1 MSVGERVY
9 EVREALGTRRK
20 PLSQDAFAALL
31 TAQGGR
37 TYYGSEFSLIE
48 RDAKALTLDDVAV
61 IAAVDPHHRGKLWLA
76 WGEATDSTLQQA
88 DPISS
93 AEEPKAKEMTGF
105 RAETSASMKK
115 PGRSA

>member
-48 RDAKALTLDDVAV
+48 RGAKALTLDDVAV
-61 IAAVDPHHRGKLWLA
+61 IAAVDPQHRGKLWLA
-76 WGEATDSTLQQA
+76 WGEAIDSTLHRPDRA
-88 DPISS
+88 PTA
-93 AEEPKAKEMTGF
+93 AEALANAEDGYTVVPKSH
-105 RAETSASMKK
+105 RKK
-115 PGRSA
+115 SG